1 MILLIDNYDSF
12 TYNLYQYIGTF
23 TPDIRVVRNDAI
35 TNGEIE
41 NMQPERIVLSP
52 GPKSPKEAGICM
64 DVVKHF
70 YNKIPILGICLGHQ
84 CIGEAFGGTVSYAK
98 TLFHGKQSE
107 VTHCLDGVFTGIDT
121 PVKVARYL
129 PGGAKRRSAGVPES
143 HRADRGRRDYGDA
156 AQRVSGGRSP
166 VSPRVHLH
174 GTRKADDREFP
185 VRCHLREE
193 QRMILDQIVSDKK
206 RRLPE
211 HKRRIPE
218 QEMRKLAEAYEG
230 SHHDFKGAL
239 EGDVISIIG
248 EFKKASPSLGKI
260 KSKINLLDRV
270 EEYNASV
277 DAISCLTEEDHF
289 DGSTAYL
296 KQIRQMTD
304 LPILRKDFMIDPYQ
318 FYEARAIGAD
328 AVLLIA
334 AILDD
339 VQMHEFY
346 QLAGELGLDALVE
359 VHDEAEMER
368 ALKLDAKIIGV
379 NNRNLKDF
387 SIDLQTTERLS
398 RMVPQEK
405 LLVAESGIV
414 SDEDVEFLKAC
425 GVNAFLIG
433 RAFMEAEHPGEVA
446 ARWKQR

>member
-1 MILLIDNYDSF
+1 
-12 TYNLYQYIGTF
+12 
-23 TPDIRVVRNDAI
+23 
-35 TNGEIE
+35 
-41 NMQPERIVLSP
+41 
-52 GPKSPKEAGICM
+52 
-64 DVVKHF
+64 
-70 YNKIPILGICLGHQ
+70 
-84 CIGEAFGGTVSYAK
+84 
-98 TLFHGKQSE
+98 
-107 VTHCLDGVFTGIDT
+107 
-121 PVKVARYL
+121 
-129 PGGAKRRSAGVPES
+129 
-143 HRADRGRRDYGDA
+143 
-156 AQRVSGGRSP
+156 
-166 VSPRVHLH
+166 
-174 GTRKADDREFP
+174 
-185 VRCHLREE
+185 
-193 QRMILDQIVSDKK
+193 MILDQIVEDKK
-206 RRLPE
+206 IRLKE
-211 HKRRIPE
+211 HKNKTSPDEIRRMAEE
-218 QEMRKLAEAYEG
+218 QVKIG
-230 SHHDFKGAL
+230 SSFYDAL
-239 EGDVISIIG
+239 KKDQISIIG
-248 EFKKASPSLGKI
+248 EFKQASPSLGKI
-260 KSKINLLDRV
+260 TSKIDLTERM

-405 LLVAESGIV
+405 ILVAESGIV